1 MSVLNLILAA
11 KHEEVERLRPHGA
24 ELRKQAAGQPP
35 AKPFATAL
43 RAGNNVALIAEFK
56 RRSPSA
62 GWIRQD
68 GSVAEITKAYS
79 ESGARAISVLTDQQ
93 FFAGALDDL
102 RTACD
107 KTSVP
112 VLRKDFVIDEV
123 QLVEARAAGADAALL
138 IVRVLDD
145 AQLFDLIGVA
155 HDLKFATL
163 VEAHDQTE
171 VERALKAG
179 ATMIGINNRDLARF
193 QVDRE
198 LAPRVARDIPP
209 DIVLVAESGV
219 RSAEDVARIGEAGID
234 AVLVGETLMR
244 APDPGRLVLELSSQ
258 PRARRG

>member
-1 MSVLNLILAA
+1 MSVLSLILAA
-11 KHEEVERLRPHGA
+11 KLEEVERLRPREA
-24 ELRKQAAGQPP
+24 DLRKQAAGQPP

-79 ESGARAISVLTDQQ
+79 ESGARAISVLTDTQ
-93 FFAGALDDL
+93 FFAGVLDDL
-102 RTACD
+102 RMACD

-112 VLRKDFVIDEV
+112 VLRKDFVIDEL

-138 IVRVLDD
+138 IVRILDN
-145 AQLFDLIGVA
+145 AQLVDLIA
-155 HDLKFATL
+155 AARDLKFATL
-163 VEAHDQTE
+163 VEAHD
-171 VERALKAG
+171 RALKAG
-179 ATMIGINNRDLARF
+179 ADIIGINNRDLARF
-193 QVDRE
+193 EVNHE
-198 LAPRVARDIPP
+198 LAPHMAQGVPP

-219 RSAEDVARIGEAGID
+219 RSSEDVARIGEAGID

-244 APDPGRLVLELSSQ
+244 APDPRRLVLELSSQ
-258 PRARRG
+258 PRARRQ